1 MKYNFLILS
10 LSILL
15 FSCGESK
22 VEKSGSAI
30 ENSVSGIIKNGAGRK
45 IYLEGFDMN
54 GIIKLDSTEIAE
66 DGSFQLSA
74 TAKTNFYR
82 VGFNNTNYILLAID
96 STDKNV
102 KITGNADSLS
112 IGYKVEGSPFSQD
125 ILEFVNEQT
134 PFMANRLKILE
145 SINVDNQED
154 TSVTGNA
161 QRSIMRLDAA
171 FNAFVVNFVEKNP
184 KSPSTFLAL
193 SFLDPNNQLDIIKK
207 VEQAISVSMYNSPL
221 HVDILNKIGQLE
233 SKKQINDAQLVEQ
246 EKTMGHLKNG
256 NTSPEINLPSH
267 KGGNIS
273 LSSLKGKVVLI
284 DFWASWCAPCR
295 AENPNVVKMYNKYKD
310 KGFTVYSVSLDK
322 DKTKWLSAIQKDGLI
337 WPSHVSDLKSWQSIA
352 AQAYGITSIP
362 FTVLIDKDG
371 KIIDKNLR
379 GSQLEEK
386 LKEILGS

>member
-74 TAKTNFYR
+74 PAKTNFYR

>member
-1 MKYNFLILS
+1 MKFNFLILS

-15 FSCGESK
+15 FSCGETK
-22 VEKSGSAI
+22 EEKNDSAT
-30 ENSVSGIIKNGAGRK
+30 ENIVSGTITDGAGRM

-54 GIIKLDSTEIAE
+54 GTIKLDSTEIAN
-66 DGSFQLSA
+66 DGSFKLTA
-74 TAKTNFYR
+74 PAKTDFYR
-82 VGFNNTNYILLAID
+82 VGFDNSNYILLSID
-96 STDKNV
+96 SLDKNV
-102 KITGNADSLS
+102 KITGQADTLS
-112 IGYKVEGSPFSQD
+112 VGYTIEGSQFSKD

-134 PFMANRLKILE
+134 PFMANRLKILDGVN
-145 SINVDNQED
+145 SADPND
-154 TSVTGNA
+154 TAIMGNA
-161 QRSIMRLDAA
+161 QRSIKRLDGA
-171 FNAFVVNFVEKNP
+171 FNSFVVNFVEKHP
-184 KSPSTFLAL
+184 KSPATFLAL

-233 SKKQINDAQLVEQ
+233 SQKQINDAQLVEQ

-256 NTSPEINLPSH
+256 NPAPEINLPSH

-322 DKTKWLSAIQKDGLI
+322 DKTKWLNAIQQDGLI
-337 WPSHVSDLKSWQSIA
+337 WPNHVSDLKFWQSIA
-352 AQAYGITSIP
+352 AQTYGITSIP
-362 FTVLIDKDG
+362 FTILIDKDG

-379 GSQLEEK
+379 GAQLEEK